1 MTTGLVREAA
11 RAASSAT
18 GTLAGYELT
27 MLAWTVYVSFIG
39 AAWLLVLRPDD
50 ARGARAVAALS
61 TVTGLVIALIGASQY
76 RADLGLWTVV
86 DARWVPQLGIRYNL
100 AVDGISLTLVV
111 LTGIAAVA
119 GVLFSWNVQ
128 HRTKEFFAFYLAL
141 IGGVYGVFLSFDAF
155 LLFVFYELAIVPKYF
170 LIAIWGSTNRE
181 YGAMKLALY
190 SFVGSAMVLIGLLA
204 AYVVA
209 GANTFSIVELSRY
222 PFPREFQMWA
232 FPLVFTGFG
241 ILAGLW
247 PLHTWAPTGHVA
259 APTAASMLLAGVI
272 MKLGAYGCLRVA
284 MTLFPIGLSDWENPV
299 LGFASWRDVFGLLA
313 MIGIVYGA
321 MVALVQRDFKFVIGY
336 SSVSHMGF
344 VLLGLMTLT
353 TIGLSGSVLQ
363 MFSHGIIAG
372 LLFAVVGRMVY
383 DRTHTRVLDELEPM
397 RLNRALPF
405 AAGTFVVA
413 GLASMG
419 MPGFSG
425 FVAEL
430 QVLIG
435 AWKAFPTF
443 AVMAGVGVLVGV
455 AYTLRAI
462 QKSFFSG
469 TADEQGAA
477 APAEGG
483 GDGILPLAPAL
494 SLEGGPATM
503 GKLSH
508 PIPSSGRGSAGV
520 PGAGNPEQALDDIS
534 VPERIGA
541 AMLLAT
547 TLLIGL
553 YPRLLLDLIVPAL
566 NSPLMEKVMK
576 GGAQ

>member
-1 MTTGLVREAA
+1 M
-11 RAASSAT
+11 SCWN
-18 GTLAGYELT
+18 ELT

-39 AAWLLVLRPDD
+39 VACMLALKPGD
-50 ARGARAVAALS
+50 ARGARAVALLS
-61 TVTGLVIALIGASQY
+61 TVAGLVIALAGAS
-76 RADLGLWTVV
+76 AFDTKGGLAPVV
-86 DARWVPQLGIRYNL
+86 DAPWIPQLGIRYHL

-111 LTGIAAVA
+111 LTGIAAVV
-119 GVLFSWNVQ
+119 GVLFSWNIE
-128 HRTKEFFAFYLAL
+128 HRAKEFFAFYLAL

-209 GANTFSIVELSRY
+209 GANTFSIVELAHF

-232 FPLVFTGFG
+232 FPLVFAGFA

-247 PLHTWAPTGHVA
+247 PFHTWAPTGHVA

-272 MKLGAYGCLRVA
+272 MKLGAYGCLRIA
-284 MTLFPIGLSDWENPV
+284 MTLFPLGLSDWETTV
-299 LGFASWRDVFGLLA
+299 VGFSSWREVFALLA
-313 MIGIVYGA
+313 LIGIVYGA
-321 MVALVQRDFKFVIGY
+321 MVALVQKDFKFVIGY

-353 TIGLSGSVLQ
+353 TIGLSGAVLQ

-383 DRTHTRVLDELEPM
+383 DRTHTRVLDELERM

-405 AAGTFVVA
+405 AAVTFVVA

-430 QVLIG
+430 QVLMG
-435 AWKAFPTF
+435 AWKSFPTF
-443 AVMAGVGVLVGV
+443 AVLAGVGVLVGV
-455 AYTLRAI
+455 AYILRAI
-462 QKSFFSG
+462 QKAFFSG
-469 TADEQGAA
+469 ADPVVPEQVVAGALAVAGAA
-477 APAEGG
+477 AGNHGLPVGIA
-483 GDGILPLAPAL
+483 DRTSAGILESPRRSTASFPAGSRSGEQPEEDTLAA
-494 SLEGGPATM
+494 
-503 GKLSH
+503 
-508 PIPSSGRGSAGV
+508 
-520 PGAGNPEQALDDIS
+520 DDIS
-534 VPERIGA
+534 IPERIGA
-541 AMLLAT
+541 AILLGA

-566 NSPLMEKVMK
+566 NSPLMEKLTT
-576 GGAQ
+576 GGGP